1 MIKLTTIKSKYESLG
16 KPPGY
21 LNESQDTSAFRL
33 EMLSFCADSS
43 TERIKDIS
51 LGDALAKQSVDKKS
65 WLIYHGIP
73 PIDQLERIGK
83 EFNLD
88 SLILED
94 IQNCAMM
101 RPGFLITDNYFFAV
115 LKFPFMLKEAEFKM
129 TPLCFFAS
137 GKTIITF
144 QTSEDLSLE
153 PLIDRVENSKG
164 KICSKE
170 MDYLAFCHLDLAVD
184 YYFMF
189 INQLSDSLE
198 KIEEKI
204 IACPTPDLLTDLQKL
219 KRIAASMRKSIW
231 PLREM
236 IHLIH
241 MNDSSFISDSTEKY
255 YLGLDSHMLLI
266 FDNAESVRE
275 MISGLLEIYL
285 SSISN
290 RMNEVMKVLT
300 LIATIFIP
308 LTFVAG
314 LYGMNFK
321 NMPELNW
328 HYGYFLALGIML
340 IIALSMLKFFRNK
353 KWL

>member
-1 MIKLTTIKSKYESLG
+1 MIKLTAVQSKYELLG

-21 LNESQDTSAFRL
+21 LNEDREAPPVRL
-33 EMLSFCADSS
+33 EMLCFGAGNK
-43 TERIKDIS
+43 TERVNNIT
-51 LGDALAKQSVDKKS
+51 LEDALSKRSAERNS

-73 PIDQLERIGK
+73 SIDQLERIGQ

-94 IQNCAMM
+94 IQNCAII
-101 RPGFLITDNYFFAV
+101 RPGFLVSDNYFFAV
-115 LKFPFMLKEAEFKM
+115 LKFPFMVKEAEFKM
-129 TPLCFFAS
+129 TPLCFIAS
-137 GKTIITF
+137 GGTIITF

-153 PLIDRVENSKG
+153 PLIDRVENCKG
-164 KICSKE
+164 RICSKE
-170 MDYLAFCHLDLAVD
+170 IDYLAFCHLDLAVD

-189 INQLSDSLE
+189 INQLSDNME
-198 KIEEKI
+198 KIEERI
-204 IACPTPDLLTDLQKL
+204 ISSPTPDMLTDLQKL

-236 IHLIH
+236 IHLI
-241 MNDSSFISDSTEKY
+241 NISDSSFISESNEKY

-308 LTFVAG
+308 LTFIAG
-314 LYGMNFK
+314 VYGMNFK
-321 NMPELNW
+321 NMPETQW
-328 HYGYFLALGIML
+328 HYGYFMALGVML
-340 IIALSMLKFFRNK
+340 IIALAMLKFFRNK

>member
-1 MIKLTTIKSKYESLG
+1 MIKLTTVHSKYDLLG

-21 LNESQDTSAFRL
+21 LNEDRDSSAARL
-33 EMLSFCADSS
+33 EMLSFGSS
-43 TERIKDIS
+43 SKTERMNNIS
-51 LGDALAKQSVDKKS
+51 LDDALTKRSPECNS

-73 PIDQLERIGK
+73 SIEQLEQIGK

-88 SLILED
+88 SLVLED
-94 IQNCAMM
+94 IQNCAIM
-101 RPGFLITDNYFFAV
+101 RPGFLINDDYFFSV
-115 LKFPFMLKEAEFKM
+115 LKFPFMVREKEFKM
-129 TPLCFFAS
+129 TPLCFVAS

-144 QTSEDLSLE
+144 QISEDLSLE
-153 PLIDRVENSKG
+153 PLIDRVENCKG
-164 KICSKE
+164 RICSKE
-170 MDYLAFCHLDLAVD
+170 IDYLAFCHLDLAVD

-189 INQLSDSLE
+189 INQLSDSME

-204 IACPTPDLLTDLQKL
+204 ISSPTPDMLTELQKL

-236 IHLIH
+236 IHLI
-241 MNDSSFISDSTEKY
+241 NISDSSFISESTEKY

-275 MISGLLEIYL
+275 MVSGLLEIYL

-308 LTFVAG
+308 LTFIAG
-314 LYGMNFK
+314 IYGMNFK
-321 NMPELNW
+321 NMPETQW
-328 HYGYFLALGIML
+328 HYGYFIALGLML
-340 IIALSMLKFFRNK
+340 IIALAMLKFFRNK